1 MASPPRQVRRLRFQ
15 MIFKGENIG
24 EPDSNSVQFR
34 VQDHRGIYGELL
46 RKSEGAEQ
54 TEFTEVALS
63 LKVFCKLNDNSMS
76 LVLAVNLIFNVSVSV
91 SKTMGRNG
99 GL

>member
-1 MASPPRQVRRLRFQ
+1 
-15 MIFKGENIG
+15 MIFTGENRRTG

-46 RKSEGAEQ
+46 RKSEGASHGL
-54 TEFTEVALS
+54 FTEVALS
-63 LKVFCKLNDNSMS
+63 FKLFCKLYDNSMS

-91 SKTMGRNG
+91 SKTGRNG